1 MITKTT
7 RPPSLSPI
15 LGYRDGPGA
24 LAFLEAAF
32 GFDAR
37 LVVPGE
43 SGTSRHAELHL
54 GDSSLLIHS
63 LDTDHPRSDNHSV
76 YLPVDD
82 VDAVHARAV
91 AAGLAV
97 DRPPT
102 DTDYGSRDFGGRDPE
117 GHIWNVGTYRP
128 GEPT

>member
-1 MITKTT
+1 MTT
-7 RPPSLSPI
+7 TGRPPILAPI

-24 LAFLEAAF
+24 IGFLKAAF
-32 GFDAR
+32 GFEAR

-43 SGTSRHAELHL
+43 GGTIRHAELSL
-54 GDSSLLIHS
+54 DGASLLLHS

-76 YLPVDD
+76 YLAVDD
-82 VDAVHARAV
+82 VDALHARAV

-97 DRPPT
+97 DRPPR

-128 GEPT
+128 GDPT